1 MKNNIIFGDGKCG
14 IEQSALYLMSYF
26 EAFQGI
32 KNLGENENGKGKQ
45 VVDECLQSNENAM
58 SSRVDLWKKPNHGW
72 TKLNTDASFLEVDGL
87 GAWGAIL
94 RDDSGGVIMS
104 AWGPIPHC
112 PNVVTAEALGLLYGL
127 RAALPLY
134 AGPIQVESDNSFL
147 VNEVKRNESSK
158 SLIAGTVQDIKII
171 MTSFQN

>member
-1 MKNNIIFGDGKCG
+1 
-14 IEQSALYLMSYF
+14 
-26 EAFQGI
+26 
-32 KNLGENENGKGKQ
+32 
-45 VVDECLQSNENAM
+45 
-58 SSRVDLWKKPNHGW
+58 
-72 TKLNTDASFLEVDGL
+72 
-87 GAWGAIL
+87 
-94 RDDSGGVIMS
+94 MS

-158 SLIAGTVQDIKII
+158 SLIAGIVQDIKII
-171 MTSFQN
+171 MTSFQNCHVSKINRKANSVADGLAKEGHNVSSECVVLGNVPLCVVDRLKSDCNQNLCVQK

>member
-1 MKNNIIFGDGKCG
+1 
-14 IEQSALYLMSYF
+14 MSYF

-58 SSRVDLWKKPNHGW
+58 SIRVDIWKKPNHGW
-72 TKLNTDASFLEVDGL
+72 TKLNTDASFLEADGL

-104 AWGPIPHC
+104 AWGPIAHC

-158 SLIAGTVQDIKII
+158 SLIARHQNHHDFVPKLSCVQNKQEGELCCRW
-171 MTSFQN
+171 SGKRRV